1 MSRVA
6 YLAILVGI
14 LAGTLWLEFAL
25 RTRVL
30 RRLRRLA
37 LAVLPV
43 VAAFSLWD
51 IYAIGQGQ
59 WTFAGDRTTGLLLP
73 GELPIEEALFFVV
86 IPVAS
91 ILTFEAVRSVNGWTA
106 GDEESTDPA
115 GASDKAAP

>member
-1 MSRVA
+1 MSQVA

-30 RRLRRLA
+30 RRLLRLA
-37 LAVLPV
+37 LAVIP
-43 VAAFSLWD
+43 VAATFSLWD
-51 IYAIGQGQ
+51 VYAIARGQ
-59 WTFAGDRTTGLLLP
+59 WTFAADRTTGLLLP
-73 GELPIEEALFFVV
+73 GELPIEEVLFFVV

-106 GDEESTDPA
+106 GDERSTDPA
-115 GASDKAAP
+115 GVSDGAVP